1 MVTYG
6 RGGHPVGRV
15 RHRTWRRRA
24 TWGVMTLALAVL
36 AASVGTYAWAD
47 EKLDR
52 TVNLGALSDQPPP
65 GKGTTY
71 LITGSDDRRNLT
83 PQQQKELHTGSDD
96 EGPYGNSDSMM
107 LLHIGSD
114 GDTLVSL
121 PRDSYVTI
129 PAFSGAD
136 GVRHPATTNKLNA
149 AFSLGGGQLLAET
162 VEYNT
167 GIHVDH
173 YAEIGFGGFVGLVD
187 ALGGVTLCL
196 DRPIVDQ
203 ASGADFKAGC
213 QKLDGRQSLELVRE
227 RHQEAGQDLSRMANQ
242 QKFLTAI
249 AHQAETPSTLL
260 NPIRLYSALDA
271 GIGTLSVDKNT
282 TPYDLAR
289 MFLGLKGIS
298 SGRGHELTVPI
309 ADANYSTLNA
319 GDAVLWNM
327 TRAKALFRE
336 LQNDQPITIGNND
349 ANSDL
354 AGG

>member
-1 MVTYG
+1 M
-6 RGGHPVGRV
+6 
-15 RHRTWRRRA
+15 
-24 TWGVMTLALAVL
+24 
-36 AASVGTYAWAD
+36 
-47 EKLDR
+47 
-52 TVNLGALSDQPPP
+52 
-65 GKGTTY
+65 
-71 LITGSDDRRNLT
+71 
-83 PQQQKELHTGSDD
+83 
-96 EGPYGNSDSMM
+96 
-107 LLHIGSD
+107 
-114 GDTLVSL
+114 
-121 PRDSYVTI
+121 
-129 PAFSGAD
+129 
-136 GVRHPATTNKLNA
+136 NA

-227 RHQEAGQDLSRMANQ
+227 RHQEAGQDLIRMANQ
-242 QKFLTAI
+242 QKFLAAI
-249 AHQAETPSTLL
+249 AHQAETLSTLL

-298 SGRGHELTVPI
+298 SGGGRELTVPI
-309 ADANYSTLNA
+309 ADANYSTPNA

-336 LQNDQPITIGNND
+336 LQNDQPITIGNNN

-354 AGG
+354 SGG

>member
-1 MVTYG
+1 MPG
-6 RGGHPVGRV
+6 DPAPGARRPN
-15 RHRTWRRRA
+15 WRRRI
-24 TWGVMTLALAVL
+24 TWGVLTLVLAVL

-52 TVNLGALSDQPPP
+52 TVNLGALPDRPSSD
-65 GKGTTY
+65 KGTTY
-71 LITGSDDRRNLT
+71 LIAGSDNRQNLT
-83 PQQQKELHTGSDD
+83 AQQRKALHTGDDD
-96 EGPYGNSDSMM
+96 EGPYGNSDSAM
-107 LLHIGSD
+107 LLHIGAD

-129 PAFSGAD
+129 PAFTGPD

-167 GIHVDH
+167 GIHIDH
-173 YAEIGFGGFVGLVD
+173 YAEIGFGGFVDLVD
-187 ALGGVTLCL
+187 ALGGVTVCL

-203 ASGADFKAGC
+203 ASGADLKAGC

-242 QKFLTAI
+242 QKFLGAV

-260 NPIRLYSALDA
+260 NPFRLYPALDA
-271 GIGTLSVDKNT
+271 GIATLSVDKNM

-298 SGRGHELTVPI
+298 GGKGHELTVPI
-309 ADANYSTLNA
+309 ANANYYTPNA

-327 TRAKALFRE
+327 AQAKTLFGE

-349 ANSDL
+349 AASDL
-354 AGG
+354 NGG